1 MAAVLQEAP
10 PPAGSSAPTPSAKQ
24 AAADA
29 EDIRVMRD
37 AIEEAKKALSRREVP
52 VGCIIVDETGSVVC
66 KKRNRPNETYNA
78 TAHAEMLAVDE
89 MVRES
94 ASREAARQLFARCTL
109 YVTVEPCVMC
119 AAALARVGM
128 GRVVFGASND
138 KFGGCGTA
146 VDVASGRH
154 CPGSARHHG
163 LACTGGLLQDEAVDL
178 LRQFYSRGNVRAPRP
193 QRPVP
198 PEWRAASLARAPP
211 RNKGRSAKR
220 PRSED
225 DDADQPASPGAA
237 PATAQ
242 TPSPVE
248 DAPASDRT
256 AAPAPARP
264 AGEPAPP
271 AAAPGLAADPA
282 SPKRLCRPA
291 T

>member
-1 MAAVLQEAP
+1 MAAALQTA
-10 PPAGSSAPTPSAKQ
+10 APTSVQSPGAKQ

-52 VGCIIVDETGSVVC
+52 VGCIIVDETGAVVC

-89 MVRES
+89 MVRGS

-211 RNKGRSAKR
+211 RNKGRPAKR
-220 PRSED
+220 SRTPGD
-225 DDADQPASPGAA
+225 DPDPAASPEVAATPAAA
-237 PATAQ
+237 PATAAAAEQ
-242 TPSPVE
+242 TPSPVDGALE
-248 DAPASDRT
+248 AEAE
-256 AAPAPARP
+256 AAPAPSP
-264 AGEPAPP
+264 
-271 AAAPGLAADPA
+271 LAADVA
-282 SPKRLCRPA
+282 SGGEVATKRQRRAA